1 MQCIQCGHKN
11 PGAVLYCQKCGVKLD
26 MTADEIQ
33 KFYAERVRDE
43 KLKATEQYAQ
53 RTLSFALVVLVIA
66 LLVLMFSRGAPRGAY
81 YVPSATVGSEY
92 IKEPDYFNPQIRK
105 LRIPFEEERK

>member
-1 MQCIQCGHKN
+1 MQCIECGHKN

-26 MTADEIQ
+26 LTADELH
-33 KFYAERVRDE
+33 KFYAEKVHDE

-66 LLVLMFSRGAPRGAY
+66 MLVMLFSGGTPRGAY
-81 YVPSATVGSEY
+81 FVPSATVGSEY
-92 IKEPDYFNPQIRK
+92 IKEPNYFNPEIQK
-105 LRIPFEEERK
+105 MRIPLEEERK